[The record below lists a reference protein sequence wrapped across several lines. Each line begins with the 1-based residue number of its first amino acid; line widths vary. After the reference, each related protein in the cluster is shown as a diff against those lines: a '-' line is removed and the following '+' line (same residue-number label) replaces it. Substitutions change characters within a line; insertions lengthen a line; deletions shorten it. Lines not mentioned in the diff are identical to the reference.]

1 MGGRVAAAVE
11 RGRVS
16 FLRFLLP
23 GMAWGGRAADCRPHD
38 KTS

>member
-16 FLRFLLP
+16 SLRFLLP
-23 GMAWGGRAADCRPHD
+23 GMAWGEGGGLPPA
-38 KTS
+38 

>member
-16 FLRFLLP
+16 FPRFLLP
-23 GMAWGGRAADCRPHD
+23 GMAWGEGGGLPPA
-38 KTS
+38 